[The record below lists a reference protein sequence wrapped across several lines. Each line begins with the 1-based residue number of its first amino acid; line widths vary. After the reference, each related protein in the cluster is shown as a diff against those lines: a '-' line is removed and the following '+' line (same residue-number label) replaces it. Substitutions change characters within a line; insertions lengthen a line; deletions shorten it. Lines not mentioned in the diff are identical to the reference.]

1 MPLQD
6 LGIDELLES
15 VRDAVVVVDA
25 RSGRIVLWNAAA
37 TKTFGYSSSE
47 ALEHSWTVI
56 VPERFKAQC
65 EAGMARYRDTGHG
78 PYIDSHVV
86 LELPAAR
93 KDDKE
98 ITIEI
103 ALSPISLSHN
113 VENRGRL
120 VLAIIRDVTER
131 KGVEKA
137 IKESEERFRSLV
149 QNTSD
154 IITILEAD
162 GTVRYISPAV
172 ERVTGHKPEEQIGT
186 KAFASVHPDDRERAL
201 DIFAAV
207 LKVPGLHPPVEFRV
221 LHKDGS
227 WRYLEHIVNNL
238 LDDPA
243 VRSVVVNS
251 RDVTERRALE
261 EQLRHQ
267 ALHDPLSRLPNRAL
281 FMDRLEHALTRANR
295 RGSKVAVLFMD
306 LDNFKITNDSLGH
319 EKGDQLLVAVAESLQ
334 RPFALDQYE
343 VVFSASI
350 GIALSDPPQNS
361 PANLL
366 RHADLAMYQ
375 AKRKGKARYEVF
387 EPRLGTDA
395 LERLRLENELRQA
408 LERGEFK
415 VYYQPILALDGGR
428 IVGAEA
434 LVRWEHPR
442 RGGLLPEQF
451 LSVAED
457 TGLIVQIGEGG

>member
-1 MPLQD
+1 MLLQD

-47 ALEHSWTVI
+47 ALENSWTVI

-93 KDDKE
+93 KDGKE

-172 ERVTGHKPEEQIGT
+172 ERVMGYKPEEQIGT
-186 KAFASVHPDDRERAL
+186 SAFGSVHPDDRERAL
-201 DIFAAV
+201 DTLAEV
-207 LKVPGLHPPVEFRV
+207 LKRPGLHPPLEFRV
-221 LHKDGS
+221 PHKDGS
-227 WRYLEHIVNNL
+227 WRYLEHVVNNL
-238 LDDPA
+238 LDDLT
-243 VRSVVVNS
+243 VRGVVVTS
-251 RDVTERRALE
+251 RDVTERKEAERKLREA
-261 EQLRHQ
+261 EQRY
-267 ALHDPLSRLPNRAL
+267 R
-281 FMDRLEHALTRANR
+281 
-295 RGSKVAVLFMD
+295 
-306 LDNFKITNDSLGH
+306 SLI
-319 EKGDQLLVAVAESLQ
+319 EQV
-334 RPFALDQYE
+334 
-343 VVFSASI
+343 
-350 GIALSDPPQNS
+350 
-361 PANLL
+361 PA
-366 RHADLAMYQ
+366 
-375 AKRKGKARYEVF
+375 
-387 EPRLGTDA
+387 
-395 LERLRLENELRQA
+395 
-408 LERGEFK
+408 
-415 VYYQPILALDGGR
+415 
-428 IVGAEA
+428 
-434 LVRWEHPR
+434 
-442 RGGLLPEQF
+442 
-451 LSVAED
+451 
-457 TGLIVQIGEGG
+457 

>member
-37 TKTFGYSSSE
+37 TKTFRYSSSE

-78 PYIDSHVV
+78 PCIDSQVV
-86 LELPAAR
+86 LGWPAAR
-93 KDDKE
+93 EDEKE

-103 ALSPISLSHN
+103 ALSPISLSLN
-113 VENRGRL
+113 MEIRGRL
-120 VLAIIRDVTER
+120 VLAVIRDVTER

-172 ERVTGHKPEEQIGT
+172 ERVIGYKPEEQVGT
-186 KAFASVHPDDRERAL
+186 NAFGSVHPDDRERAL
-201 DIFAAV
+201 ASFAEV
-207 LKVPGLHPPVEFRV
+207 LKKPGLHPPLEFRV
-221 LHKDGS
+221 THKDGS
-227 WRYLEHIVNNL
+227 WRYLEHVINNL

-243 VRSVVVNS
+243 VRGVVVNS
-251 RDVTERRALE
+251 KDVTKRKALE

-267 ALHDPLSRLPNRAL
+267 
-281 FMDRLEHALTRANR
+281 
-295 RGSKVAVLFMD
+295 
-306 LDNFKITNDSLGH
+306 
-319 EKGDQLLVAVAESLQ
+319 
-334 RPFALDQYE
+334 
-343 VVFSASI
+343 
-350 GIALSDPPQNS
+350 
-361 PANLL
+361 
-366 RHADLAMYQ
+366 
-375 AKRKGKARYEVF
+375 
-387 EPRLGTDA
+387 
-395 LERLRLENELRQA
+395 
-408 LERGEFK
+408 
-415 VYYQPILALDGGR
+415 
-428 IVGAEA
+428 
-434 LVRWEHPR
+434 
-442 RGGLLPEQF
+442 
-451 LSVAED
+451 
-457 TGLIVQIGEGG
+457 